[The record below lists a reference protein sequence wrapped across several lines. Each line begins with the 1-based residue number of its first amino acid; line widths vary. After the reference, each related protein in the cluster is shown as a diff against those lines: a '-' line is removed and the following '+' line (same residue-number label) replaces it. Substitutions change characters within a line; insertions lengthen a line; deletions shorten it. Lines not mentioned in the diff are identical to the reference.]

1 MGKIIFITFIF
12 ISSFIHCHFK
22 YITFASLTTTHKT
35 FHKAGTSIVFVVR
48 PGVYERVASVK
59 RNCQNMALEPGT
71 DDLDTLENPSGGLDS
86 TSYREE
92 FEELRKRM
100 DKLSSKDRRKTMEQ
114 FSMIFPEIQ
123 DVRPKSPQQ
132 GMQRTLQQQQPVLQ
146 QQDFQ
151 AAQREG
157 KITFETSN
165 RRLKNFSALPKPA
178 SGELDYKHWRR
189 AAVRVLE
196 DDELPEVQRKRILLQ
211 SLVGS
216 ADDTID
222 PHRKLPALELLKVLD
237 KVYGSTENGGDMLA
251 DFYQIY
257 QGQNQA
263 AGEYLN
269 LLFVELSE
277 VIAAG
282 GLTMDKMSETLLG
295 QFIRGTFDE
304 DLLNKLRLE
313 EKLEDPP
320 SFPDLLASVRKEES
334 KRTQRRLRHK
344 KIVKSQM
351 STVECAN
358 SDSESV
364 VKAETTGRSISIP
377 NGRGNEVVQLQQR
390 ISQLETQVAQAGQGQ
405 GGVGRRKVFCY
416 RCGQDGHV
424 ATVCNNVG
432 NKVLVDQKVEE
443 RRKAYKRGN

>member
-22 YITFASLTTTHKT
+22 YITFASHTTTHNT
-35 FHKAGTSIVFVVR
+35 FHKAGTSIVFVER
-48 PGVYERVASVK
+48 PSVYERVARVK
-59 RNCQNMALEPGT
+59 RNCQNMSIEPDT
-71 DDLDTLENPSGGLDS
+71 VDLNPLENPSGGLDS
-86 TSYREE
+86 TSYTEE

-100 DKLSSKDRRKTMEQ
+100 DKLSGKERRKTMEQ
-114 FSMIFPEIQ
+114 FSMIFPEVQ

-132 GMQRTLQQQQPVLQ
+132 GVQRSLQQQQPVLQ

-178 SGELDYKHWRR
+178 SGELDYKHWRT

-196 DDELPEVQRKRILLQ
+196 DVELPEVQRMRILLQ

-222 PHRKLPALELLKVLD
+222 PHRKLPALEMLKVLD

-251 DFYQIY
+251 DFYQVY

-320 SFPDLLASVRKEES
+320 TFVDLLASVKKEES
-334 KRTQRRLRHK
+334 KRTQGRLHHK
-344 KIVKSQM
+344 KIVK
-351 STVECAN
+351 
-358 SDSESV
+358 
-364 VKAETTGRSISIP
+364 
-377 NGRGNEVVQLQQR
+377 
-390 ISQLETQVAQAGQGQ
+390 
-405 GGVGRRKVFCY
+405 
-416 RCGQDGHV
+416 
-424 ATVCNNVG
+424 
-432 NKVLVDQKVEE
+432 
-443 RRKAYKRGN
+443 